1 MTENEIA
8 APRLKAPEQ
17 ELRVARETAIATL
30 SEAFTKDLLE
40 IEEFE
45 ARLARVHNAE
55 AVSEVQAIT
64 ADLQATPG
72 SQTPAVRAPLLPAE
86 QAREGQTVM
95 SIFGS
100 TERKGTW
107 TGAQAIRAVAVFG
120 SVELDFREARLP
132 AGVVELEVLAIFGSV
147 EITVPPELQVEMHG
161 GAILGSF
168 ESVDRSPSS
177 PDPERPLLRIK
188 GIATLG
194 SVEIETR
201 LIGETGRQAR
211 SREKLRRKEAYRL
224 EKERRR
230 LGGG

>member
-8 APRLKAPEQ
+8 APKLKAPEP
-17 ELRVARETAIATL
+17 ELRAARETAIATL

-45 ARLARVHNAE
+45 ARLSRVHNAE
-55 AVSEVQAIT
+55 AIGEVLAIT
-64 ADLQATPG
+64 ADLTPASAAQA
-72 SQTPAVRAPLLPAE
+72 PAVRVPLLPAE
-86 QAREGQTVM
+86 QAREAQTVM

-100 TERKGTW
+100 TERKGSW
-107 TGAQAIRAVAVFG
+107 SGARSMRAVAIFG

-132 AGVVELEVLAIFGSV
+132 AGVVELEVVSIFGSV

-161 GAILGSF
+161 VAIAGSF
-168 ESVDRSPSS
+168 EGVDRTSSS

-188 GIATLG
+188 GIAALG
-194 SVEIETR
+194 SVEIQTR
-201 LIGETGRQAR
+201 LIGESGRQAR
-211 SREKLRRKEAYRL
+211 SREKLRRKEAHRL

-230 LGGG
+230 LGS

>member
-64 ADLQATPG
+64 ADLQATPA

-120 SVELDFREARLP
+120 SVELDFRE
-132 AGVVELEVLAIFGSV
+132 LEVLAIFGSV

-188 GIATLG
+188 GLATLG